1 MKDISSSSVA
11 EALLNIFSR
20 LGFPKE
26 ILSDQ
31 GSQFNSE
38 LMKEFHTVCG
48 SKGVRTSPYHP
59 QANGIVERFHGTMKA
74 MLKKVVRDR
83 PKDWHRYLP
92 ALLFA
97 CRELPS
103 ESTGFSPFKLLFGRE
118 VRGPVSLLQEV
129 WTDRSQED
137 EQDKP
142 LYGYIF
148 DLQNRLDEVAK
159 VAMESV
165 AKSSVRGKHYF
176 DRKAR
181 DRRFKEGDEV
191 LVLLPSSSNKL
202 LSGWLG
208 PFPVLTDLHP
218 DYRIL
223 VKGKEKIFH
232 ANMLKKY
239 VRRESLQSA
248 VAVSVDPQVSASCP
262 EKGDISVET
271 DHSEIH
277 VADAP
282 SQSDGSHVQVG
293 ELQSWQEIGPVQL
306 ECAQR
311 VEKVRSSVESHTI
324 PIASLCSVGVVDD
337 GDGTTELPSLATP
350 MTTSTPDES
359 IGDVKFDSQL
369 SLSQRT
375 ELENIFSRHS
385 DILTTKP
392 SCFSDDLFL
401 EIPVTTVVPVK
412 RRMYDIPFSA
422 KEIVE
427 REVQTMLDLRVIER
441 SRSPYS
447 APVVL
452 VKKKDGSC
460 RFCIDYRWL
469 NKITVTDAEPIPDVE
484 ALFAALGGA
493 RVFTRIDLAKG
504 YWQVQVLPEDRPKT
518 AFATHC
524 GLFQFVRMPFG
535 LVSAP
540 AVFARM
546 MRMLH
551 LEHFSALNFFDDI
564 LIHSVD
570 WYSHLQHVEAVLE
583 CLRSKGL
590 TARPSK
596 IETGFHSLEFL
607 GHVVG
612 KGTLKPEAGKIKKI
626 MQIPTP
632 TTKKQ
637 VRALLGLLSFYRR
650 YVPNFATLSAPL
662 TDLTKD
668 GPRKSRS
675 IDWTPACAKALE
687 NIQAVMSAEPVLLLP
702 HLDEQ
707 FVLRTD
713 ASSVGLGAVLL
724 QQSDGVLHPVVF
736 ASRKLLEREKNYS
749 TIERECLAIIWAV
762 QKFMKFLWGVHFI
775 LQTDHRPLTYL
786 RTSGFKNARILRWAL
801 SLQEFSFEIQ
811 PISGTSN
818 VLADLLSRSEMDQ
831 FVP

>member
-1 MKDISSSSVA
+1 MC
-11 EALLNIFSR
+11 
-20 LGFPKE
+20 
-26 ILSDQ
+26 
-31 GSQFNSE
+31 
-38 LMKEFHTVCG
+38 HVC
-48 SKGVRTSPYHP
+48 
-59 QANGIVERFHGTMKA
+59 
-74 MLKKVVRDR
+74 
-83 PKDWHRYLP
+83 
-92 ALLFA
+92 
-97 CRELPS
+97 
-103 ESTGFSPFKLLFGRE
+103 
-118 VRGPVSLLQEV
+118 
-129 WTDRSQED
+129 
-137 EQDKP
+137 
-142 LYGYIF
+142 
-148 DLQNRLDEVAK
+148 
-159 VAMESV
+159 
-165 AKSSVRGKHYF
+165 
-176 DRKAR
+176 
-181 DRRFKEGDEV
+181 
-191 LVLLPSSSNKL
+191 
-202 LSGWLG
+202 
-208 PFPVLTDLHP
+208 
-218 DYRIL
+218 
-223 VKGKEKIFH
+223 
-232 ANMLKKY
+232 
-239 VRRESLQSA
+239 
-248 VAVSVDPQVSASCP
+248 
-262 EKGDISVET
+262 
-271 DHSEIH
+271 HS
-277 VADAP
+277 
-282 SQSDGSHVQVG
+282 
-293 ELQSWQEIGPVQL
+293 
-306 ECAQR
+306 
-311 VEKVRSSVESHTI
+311 
-324 PIASLCSVGVVDD
+324 
-337 GDGTTELPSLATP
+337 
-350 MTTSTPDES
+350 
-359 IGDVKFDSQL
+359 
-369 SLSQRT
+369 
-375 ELENIFSRHS
+375 
-385 DILTTKP
+385 
-392 SCFSDDLFL
+392 
-401 EIPVTTVVPVK
+401 
-412 RRMYDIPFSA
+412 
-422 KEIVE
+422 
-427 REVQTMLDLRVIER
+427 
-441 SRSPYS
+441 
-447 APVVL
+447 
-452 VKKKDGSC
+452 
-460 RFCIDYRWL
+460 
-469 NKITVTDAEPIPDVE
+469 
-484 ALFAALGGA
+484 
-493 RVFTRIDLAKG
+493 
-504 YWQVQVLPEDRPKT
+504 
-518 AFATHC
+518 

-736 ASRKLLEREKNYS
+736 ASRKLLEREKNYN

>member
-1 MKDISSSSVA
+1 
-11 EALLNIFSR
+11 
-20 LGFPKE
+20 
-26 ILSDQ
+26 
-31 GSQFNSE
+31 
-38 LMKEFHTVCG
+38 
-48 SKGVRTSPYHP
+48 
-59 QANGIVERFHGTMKA
+59 

-103 ESTGFSPFKLLFGRE
+103 ESTGFSPFKLLFGRK

-271 DHSEIH
+271 DHY

-282 SQSDGSHVQVG
+282 SQSDGSHVQVI

-306 ECAQR
+306 KCAQR

-359 IGDVKFDSQL
+359 ICDVKFDSQL

-392 SCFSDDLFL
+392 GCFSDDLFL

-427 REVQTMLDLRVIER
+427 REVQTMLDLR
-441 SRSPYS
+441 
-447 APVVL
+447 
-452 VKKKDGSC
+452 
-460 RFCIDYRWL
+460 
-469 NKITVTDAEPIPDVE
+469 
-484 ALFAALGGA
+484 
-493 RVFTRIDLAKG
+493 
-504 YWQVQVLPEDRPKT
+504 
-518 AFATHC
+518 
-524 GLFQFVRMPFG
+524 FVRMPFG

-607 GHVVG
+607 GHVVVNS
-612 KGTLKPEAGKIKKI
+612 LLHKKNVFRCGEQQSQAFQKAKE
-626 MQIPTP
+626 M
-632 TTKKQ
+632 
-637 VRALLGLLSFYRR
+637 LLQADLSVHF
-650 YVPNFATLSAPL
+650 NQH
-662 TDLTKD
+662 
-668 GPRKSRS
+668 
-675 IDWTPACAKALE
+675 LE
-687 NIQAVMSAEPVLLLP
+687 VTVSC
-702 HLDEQ
+702 
-707 FVLRTD
+707 D
-713 ASSVGLGAVLL
+713 ASTRWDWETFWSTSYPMA
-724 QQSDGVLHPVVF
+724 QSNPWH
-736 ASRKLLEREKNYS
+736 N
-749 TIERECLAIIWAV
+749 
-762 QKFMKFLWGVHFI
+762 
-775 LQTDHRPLTYL
+775 
-786 RTSGFKNARILRWAL
+786 
-801 SLQEFSFEIQ
+801 
-811 PISGTSN
+811 
-818 VLADLLSRSEMDQ
+818 
-831 FVP
+831 